1 MTSIRELHVVLS
13 DYCNIKCNY
22 CSVYKK
28 KDVSQ
33 YIIDKEAL
41 KLAKSVRDKALLE
54 GVHFDIITL
63 IGGEPTTVS
72 PFVLADCV
80 NILQDACNIVSIQ
93 TNGVAFGRH
102 QYFNA
107 FKKNIKNK
115 YKLNISISC
124 DGPQSIHD
132 LNRDGSY
139 KYVEKAIDN
148 SINYVGDIGLV
159 CVIGKHTVDNK
170 DIFEQWVKKILSN
183 EAISPQI
190 RVEMG
195 TNRMTDSDQVKLGKI
210 IIDNGLYPYS
220 EVGKKTT
227 LNKGNDCD
235 TLVVSTN
242 TIVRGCLKFTNTEV
256 KLDMTSINE
265 NTFDEI
271 LEKRK
276 ELFSSVL
283 ISEDCKTCKYKDIC
297 NSGCPLFRKSTGK
310 ANECFLRKT
319 VYKEDCNLYGEES
332 GCFKG
337 VGKSISKGVKSVGKG
352 IKKGVK
358 GIGKSI
364 KSGIKFIGNA
374 TKSGIKFIGNAIGV
388 FGKSL
393 KIIGKNV
400 LGDFFG
406 LDKLGREVARVG
418 SHIEQIGA
426 VASGRYHDD
435 VKKIQ
440 KMQDAL
446 EAKQL
451 EYKGQVDVLVEKID
465 SLIAFPEIFH
475 MAAANRI
482 DELDALYG
490 PQITALIKQLE
501 FAIAQLKKDYDF
513 VIGLTEGAFI
523 QRLIGSIIMIVGG
536 LSSDLGDILSG
547 KANSGTWQRAITVVA
562 LVIIVVLM
570 WWNPGGWAAMTA
582 LQTAAFVLTVIVTFM
597 TLDGMYANGAA
608 TGAIMGMLDFIFN
621 DLLNLDDLIGSDF
634 EKFDKDHED
643 YQEMVMYTKIALSL
657 TSAGLNWA
665 SSAGNYATAA
675 KHGTS
680 AWSEQT
686 AMLAAQDADMAAN
699 SATTFFGISTSTYS
713 SIYKAYSAAMS
724 VSDILN
730 AKKAYEAMNDKFAED
745 KAKLDTLINSKYRKN
760 FMKHYK
766 DTAYFLQDQQEYI
779 DRYVWSM
786 TAESMYVDPYGT
798 TPVANI
804 RFTPDK
810 DTRVMSFGFEDMFD
824 ESSSAGSRGYF
835 NSIIY
840 GS

>member
-1 MTSIRELHVVLS
+1 MTSIRELHLVLS

-22 CSVYKK
+22 CSVYKR

-33 YIIDKEAL
+33 YIIDKEAF

-54 GVHFDIITL
+54 NVHFDIITL
-63 IGGEPTTVS
+63 TGGETTTIS
-72 PFVLADCV
+72 PSVLAECV
-80 NILQDACNIVSIQ
+80 NILQDVCNIVSIQ

-102 QYFNA
+102 QYFNS
-107 FKKNIKNK
+107 FTKNIKNK

-124 DGPQSIHD
+124 DGPQGIHD
-132 LNRDGSY
+132 LNRDNSY
-139 KYVEKAIDN
+139 KFVNKAIDN
-148 SINYVGDIGLV
+148 SIKYIGEVGLV
-159 CVIGKHTVDNK
+159 CVVGKHTVENK
-170 DIFEQWVKKILSN
+170 DMFESWIETILKN
-183 EAISPQI
+183 KAIHPQI

-210 IIDNGLYPYS
+210 IVNNGLYPYS
-220 EVGKKTT
+220 EVGRKTT
-227 LNKGNDCD
+227 LNKGNNCD

-271 LEKRK
+271 VEKRK
-276 ELFSSVL
+276 NLFSTVL

-297 NSGCPLFRKSTGK
+297 NSGCPLFRKTTGK

-319 VYKEDCNLYGEES
+319 VYKKDCNLYGEDS
-332 GCFKG
+332 GCFKKITKA
-337 VGKSISKGVKSVGKG
+337 VKKGVKSIGKT
-352 IKKGVK
+352 IKKG
-358 GIGKSI
+358 
-364 KSGIKFIGNA
+364 
-374 TKSGIKFIGNAIGV
+374 GV
-388 FGKSL
+388 FIIETTIGDLFGKGL
-393 KIIGKNV
+393 KIIGENV

-418 SHIEQIGA
+418 GHIEQIGA

-440 KMQDAL
+440 KMQDAV

-451 EYKGQVDVLVEKID
+451 EYKGQVDLLVEKID
-465 SLIAFPEIFH
+465 SLIAFPEIFQ

-482 DELDALYG
+482 DQLDALYG
-490 PQITALIKQLE
+490 PELAVLIKQLE
-501 FAIAQLKKDYDF
+501 AAMAQLKKDYDF

-547 KANSGTWQRAITVVA
+547 KANSSTWQNIITVVV
-562 LVIIVVLM
+562 LVIVIVFM

-582 LQTAAFVLTVIVTFM
+582 LQAAAFILTAVATFM

-621 DLLNLDDLIGSDF
+621 DILNLDDRIGSDF
-634 EKFDKDHED
+634 DKFDSDHED
-643 YQEMVMYTKIALSL
+643 YQEMVMYTQIAL
-657 TSAGLNWA
+657 TVTAAGLNWA
-665 SSAGNYATAA
+665 SSAGNYGTAN
-675 KHGTS
+675 KYGTA

-686 AMLAAQDADMAAN
+686 AMLAAQDAGLAAN
-699 SATTFFGISTSTYS
+699 TASTFFGISTSTYS
-713 SIYKAYSAAMS
+713 DIYKAYSAATS
-724 VSDILN
+724 VNDILN
-730 AKKAYEAMNDKFAED
+730 AKKAYEAMEGKFAED
-745 KAKLDTLINSKYRKN
+745 NAKLVTLINNKYRKN
-760 FMKHYK
+760 FMKHYR
-766 DTAYFLQDQQEYI
+766 DTSYFLQDQQEYI
-779 DRYVWSM
+779 DRYVWGM
-786 TAESMYVDPYGT
+786 TSESMYVDPYGT
-798 TPVANI
+798 TPVANT